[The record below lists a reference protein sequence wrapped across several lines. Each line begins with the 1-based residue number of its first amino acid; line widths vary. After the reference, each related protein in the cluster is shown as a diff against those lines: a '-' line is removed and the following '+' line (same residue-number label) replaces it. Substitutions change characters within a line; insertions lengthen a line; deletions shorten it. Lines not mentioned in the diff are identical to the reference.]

1 MGLTYTCRNCGPK
14 DVNDFYICN
23 KSFCKDCLNKR
34 DREKRAAKSI
44 ERMKEGKGNT
54 VFALVPE
61 SLRPEDY
68 DPELKQWVES
78 TKKGE

>member
-1 MGLTYTCRNCGPK
+1 
-14 DVNDFYICN
+14 
-23 KSFCKDCLNKR
+23 
-34 DREKRAAKSI
+34 
-44 ERMKEGKGNT
+44 MKEGKGNT